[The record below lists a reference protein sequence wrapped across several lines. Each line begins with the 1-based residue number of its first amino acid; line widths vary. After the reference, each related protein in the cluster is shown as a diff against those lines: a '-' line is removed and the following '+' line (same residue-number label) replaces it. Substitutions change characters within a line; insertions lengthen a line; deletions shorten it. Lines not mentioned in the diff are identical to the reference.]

1 MSVVCG
7 TAGTNNTKQPCPV
20 TNGTAVPAIRPVAV
34 PQIVSLQG
42 GQILIGNES
51 APQPTQIKVISE
63 YDTLKGVYRLCLFQE
78 VLKGC

>member
-1 MSVVCG
+1 MTPFPHFHFSSFSLNVSVVCG
-7 TAGTNNTKQPCPV
+7 CAGTNNTKQPCPV

-51 APQPTQIKVISE
+51 APQPTQIKVTGES
-63 YDTLKGVYRLCLFQE
+63 DP
-78 VLKGC
+78 

>member
-1 MSVVCG
+1 MKPEQCATS
-7 TAGTNNTKQPCPV
+7 AGTNNTKQPCPV

-51 APQPTQIKVISE
+51 APMPTQIKVLGPANHLSI
-63 YDTLKGVYRLCLFQE
+63 LV
-78 VLKGC
+78 